1 MPQSEEGSEMPAEE
15 RATRCQTDCANA
27 MPIMMTPIQH
37 DARRIG
43 AIWLIPTDTTN
54 EATQQM

>member
-43 AIWLIPTDTTN
+43 AI
-54 EATQQM
+54 